1 MFLLAAIGGC
11 QQATTPPAAESSR
24 PAAVT
29 VAKTAMESQLPKLL
43 DLGAD
48 KCIPCKMMAPILE
61 ELRDEYAGKLDVQ
74 FVDVWQNPDIAK
86 QYGLQ
91 QIPTQI
97 FFDASGK
104 EVFRHTGF
112 FSKEEILKKWQ
123 LFGVTLD
130 QPS

>member
-24 PAAVT
+24 PDAVT